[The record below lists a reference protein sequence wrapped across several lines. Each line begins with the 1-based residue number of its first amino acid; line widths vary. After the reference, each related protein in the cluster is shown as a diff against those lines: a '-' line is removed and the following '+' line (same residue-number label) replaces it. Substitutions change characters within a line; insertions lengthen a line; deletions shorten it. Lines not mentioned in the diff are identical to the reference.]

1 MCKKME
7 IFCFS
12 ENLGNK
18 ICILKEIKEMKLN
31 FNYQFAKNFF
41 NENELKQIKP
51 YVELANEVL
60 TSKTGA
66 GNDFLGWTDLPENYD
81 KDEFARI
88 KKAAE
93 KIKNDSDV
101 LVVIGIGGSYLGAKA
116 AIEFLSHSFYNNLPK
131 EKRKTPEIY
140 FAGTNM
146 SGVYLQHLI
155 EVVGDRDFSV
165 NVISKSGTTT
175 EPAIA
180 FRVFKKML
188 EEKYG
193 KEEAAKRIY
202 ATTDKEKGAL
212 KTLAT
217 AEGYETF
224 VVPDNVGGRFS
235 VLTAVGLLPIAA
247 AGINIDDLMAGA
259 KDAMNDFANKNMD
272 ENQALQYAAVRNI
285 LHRKGKDLELMV
297 NYEPRVHYLAEWWKQ
312 LFGES
317 EGKDGKGLYPTSA
330 DFSADLHS
338 LGQYIQEGQRL
349 FFETVVSIGKPEV
362 EFVIESDKD
371 NLDGLNFIAG
381 KTLDYVNKKATDGVI
396 LAHIDGNVPNLGVNI
411 PEATPYHLGYTFYFF
426 EKACGVSGYL
436 LGVNPFDQPGV
447 EAYKKNM
454 FALLGKPGY
463 EEAGK
468 ELEKKL
474 NEVK

>member
-1 MCKKME
+1 ME
-7 IFCFS
+7 
-12 ENLGNK
+12 
-18 ICILKEIKEMKLN
+18 KLN

-41 NENELKQIKP
+41 NENELRQIKP

-60 TSKTGA
+60 TSKSGA
-66 GNDFLGWTDLPENYD
+66 GNDFLGWVDLPENYD

-93 KIKNDSDV
+93 KIKNDSEV
-101 LVVIGIGGSYLGAKA
+101 LIVIGIGGSYLGAKA

-131 EKRKTPEIY
+131 DKRKTPEIY

-247 AGINIDDLMAGA
+247 AGIDIDDLMAGA

-338 LGQYIQEGQRL
+338 LGQYIQEGKRL

>member
-1 MCKKME
+1 
-7 IFCFS
+7 
-12 ENLGNK
+12 
-18 ICILKEIKEMKLN
+18 MKLN
-31 FNYQFAKNFF
+31 FSYQFAKNFF

-60 TSKTGA
+60 TSKSGA
-66 GNDFLGWTDLPENYD
+66 GNDFLGWVDLPENYD

-93 KIKNDSDV
+93 KIKNDSEV

-131 EKRKTPEIY
+131 DKRKTPEIY

-217 AEGYETF
+217 TEGYETF

-247 AGINIDDLMAGA
+247 AGINIDELMAGA

-338 LGQYIQEGQRL
+338 LGQYIQEGKRL

-396 LAHIDGNVPNLGVNI
+396 LAHIDGDVPNLGVNI

>member
-1 MCKKME
+1 ME
-7 IFCFS
+7 
-12 ENLGNK
+12 
-18 ICILKEIKEMKLN
+18 KLN

-66 GNDFLGWTDLPENYD
+66 GNDFLGWVDLPENYD
-81 KDEFARI
+81 KDEFDRI

-93 KIKNDSDV
+93 KIKNDSEV
-101 LVVIGIGGSYLGAKA
+101 LIVIGIGGSYLGAKA

-131 EKRKTPEIY
+131 DKRKTPEIY

-202 ATTDKEKGAL
+202 ATTDKANGAL

-285 LHRKGKDLELMV
+285 LHRKGKHLELMV

-396 LAHIDGNVPNLGVNI
+396 LAHVDGKVPNLGVNI
-411 PEATPYHLGYTFYFF
+411 PEVTPYHLGYTFYFF